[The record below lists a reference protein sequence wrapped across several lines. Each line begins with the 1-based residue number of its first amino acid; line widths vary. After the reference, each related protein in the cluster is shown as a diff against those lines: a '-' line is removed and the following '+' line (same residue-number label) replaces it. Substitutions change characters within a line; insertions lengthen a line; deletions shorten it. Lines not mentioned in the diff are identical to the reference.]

1 MAEASADQE
10 TELAPGKPLDTPRKN
25 KVLGYIQCCED
36 HNLKWT
42 RVAVAKALK
51 VTRQQ
56 VEYAIKNPYPRTK
69 KNSELKRNNHRKITP
84 EHLDAI
90 EQYLS
95 TGDFGED
102 RILNWNEV
110 VTRFNLNVSGA
121 YLHEVLKPRLR
132 SSRIKPFKNTFKKI
146 PAQQQPQPQQQEQLP
161 LPSLPPP
168 SLPPQHP
175 GQPEQPEQPHQLYTM
190 LQDPPYGY
198 PQDDHQ
204 LS

>member
-1 MAEASADQE
+1 MAAASVDPE
-10 TELAPGKPLDTPRKN
+10 PELAPGKPLDTPRKN

-95 TGDFGED
+95 TADFGED

-110 VTRFNLNVSGA
+110 VARFNLNASGA
-121 YLHEVLKPRLR
+121 YLHEIMKPRLR

-146 PAQQQPQPQQQEQLP
+146 PAQQQPQQQQQQQEQQP
-161 LPSLPPP
+161 LPPLQ
-168 SLPPQHP
+168 PQ
-175 GQPEQPEQPHQLYTM
+175 QTEQPEQPHQLYTM

>member
-1 MAEASADQE
+1 MPEASADAE

-36 HNLKWT
+36 HDLKWT
-42 RVAVAKALK
+42 RVAVARALK

-90 EQYLS
+90 EQYLN

-121 YLHEVLKPRLR
+121 YLHEVMKPRLR

-146 PAQQQPQPQQQEQLP
+146 PAQQHQQQQQQEQQP
-161 LPSLPPP
+161 LPP
-168 SLPPQHP
+168 LPPQ
-175 GQPEQPEQPHQLYTM
+175 QPEQPEQPHQLYTM

-198 PQDDHQ
+198 PQGDHQ